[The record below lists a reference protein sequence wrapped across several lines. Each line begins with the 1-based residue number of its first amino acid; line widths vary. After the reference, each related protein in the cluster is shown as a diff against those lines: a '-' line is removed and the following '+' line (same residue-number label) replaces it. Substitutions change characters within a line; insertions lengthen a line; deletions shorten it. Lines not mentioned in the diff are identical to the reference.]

1 MPEDPQFNPRV
12 SPVIAAKFREKV
24 AYRQIGK
31 TVEKLLELYIKD
43 PTIVEPEP
51 EVPGEVTE
59 ATPTSRTEIELLTN
73 VSKLAGGLA
82 RQVGYWMELAEQQKN
97 LFELSSDRIHA
108 LEQAMDHLLA
118 MPKNLALLTPETA
131 ELIQKISDKREG
143 WWEKLNAQID
153 SNNEILRQMREE
165 AGDT

>member
-12 SPVIAAKFREKV
+12 DPTIAAKFREKV

-43 PTIVEPEP
+43 PTIIEPEP

-59 ATPTSRTEIELLTN
+59 ATPASQNEVALLKSIADIASHTT
-73 VSKLAGGLA
+73 
-82 RQVGYWMELAEQQKN
+82 REVGYWMTVAEQQKD
-97 LFELSSDRIHA
+97 LFELSTNRIHA
-108 LEQAMDHLLA
+108 LEQAVDHLLDIPKL
-118 MPKNLALLTPETA
+118 MPLTPESA
-131 ELIQKISDKREG
+131 DLVQKISGSGSAWR
-143 WWEKLNAQID
+143 EKLDAQIAD
-153 SNNEILRQMREE
+153 NNEILRQMREE